1 MQQTNIQ
8 SNMELKIHKDKYN
21 YKTIE
26 LVSDT
31 LPNGSVEGQMPVHS
45 LRAAFDELLRELTLY
60 NFDEN
65 TEEYKFVD
73 EICNSLFE

>member
-1 MQQTNIQ
+1 
-8 SNMELKIHKDKYN
+8 MELKIHKDKYN

-31 LPNGSVEGQMPVHS
+31 LPNGSVSGQIPEV
-45 LRAAFDELLRELTLY
+45 LLTKAFQRLLTELTLC

-65 TEEYKFVD
+65 TEEYKFV
-73 EICNSLFE
+73 EETFKSLLY

>member
-1 MQQTNIQ
+1 
-8 SNMELKIHKDKYN
+8 MELKIYKDKYN

-31 LPNGSVEGQMPVHS
+31 LPNGSVKGQKPEV
-45 LRAAFDELLRELTLY
+45 LLTVAFQRLLTELTLY

-73 EICNSLFE
+73 EVYNSMFD

>member
-1 MQQTNIQ
+1 
-8 SNMELKIHKDKYN
+8 MELKIHKDKEN
-21 YKTIE
+21 LKTVE

-31 LPNGSVEGQMPVHS
+31 LPNGSVEGQMPEHS
-45 LRAAFDELLRELTLY
+45 LREAFDELLRELTLY

-73 EICNSLFE
+73 EIYNSLFE

>member
-1 MQQTNIQ
+1 
-8 SNMELKIHKDKYN
+8 MELKIHKDKYN

-31 LPNGSVEGQMPVHS
+31 LPNGSVSGQIPEV
-45 LRAAFDELLRELTLY
+45 LLTKAFQRLLTELTLY
-60 NFDEN
+60 NFNEN

-73 EICNSLFE
+73 EIYNSLFE

>member
-1 MQQTNIQ
+1 
-8 SNMELKIHKDKYN
+8 MELKIHKDKYN

-45 LRAAFDELLRELTLY
+45 LREAFDNLLTELTLY

-65 TEEYKFVD
+65 TEEYKFV
-73 EICNSLFE
+73 EETFKSLLY